1 MNMLPF
7 SYMVLGLNMM
17 ATFVNAVTGNVTQM
31 LLGILVAVVIGYH
44 VWKDSQNA

>member
-1 MNMLPF
+1 MLPF

-17 ATFVNAVTGNVTQM
+17 ATFVNAVAGNILQT
-31 LLGILVAVVIGYH
+31 LLGILVTAVIGYH